1 MSNATPARRQ
11 HVIGSDREAIGIA
24 YDVAARLAREAIAR
38 DRDRRLPHDEMDMLS
53 ESGLLAISVPRSHG
67 GAGASVATIAEVL
80 RILSVAD
87 PAIGQLPQNHFVFIE
102 AIAQDGS
109 EAQKDFFY
117 AELLAGARF
126 GNAQAE
132 RGSGSALDMA
142 TRLLPTGDGYRLNGT
157 KYYCTGAIL
166 ADWIPVAALDKDDRQ
181 ILAYVRRDAPG
192 VEVLPDW
199 NAIGQ
204 RTTFSGTTHLRDVAV
219 EQSQVIPHWQ
229 LFDRP
234 TLFHSFGVLL
244 HAAVDVGIAR
254 AALEDTIRLIRS
266 RGRPRLGAPVL
277 FAVDDPHLLSRLGEL
292 IVRLHGLEALLAEA
306 ARLHDRIG
314 RSPDATQ
321 VAEAMVMAGAAK
333 AHAEDVGLEI
343 ASELFALTGSAST
356 DAAQALDRHWR
367 NLRTHSVHDA
377 NQWRYH
383 QVGAWRVNG
392 TAPSLPRRRRATDKN
407 GTAKGSA
414 A

>member
-1 MSNATPARRQ
+1 MSSANLARRQ
-11 HVIGSDREAIGIA
+11 HVIASEREAIRIA
-24 YDVAARLAREAIAR
+24 YDVAARLSREAIAR
-38 DRDRRLPHDEMDMLS
+38 DRDRRLPHEEMDILS
-53 ESGLLAISVPRSHG
+53 ESGLLAISVPREAG
-67 GAGASVATIAEVL
+67 GAGASVATVAEVL

-102 AIAQDGS
+102 ALTQDGT
-109 EAQKDFFY
+109 EAQKTFFY

-132 RGSGSALDMA
+132 RGSGSALDLA
-142 TRLLPTGDGYRLNGT
+142 TRLLPAEGGYRLNGT

-166 ADWIPVAALDKDDRQ
+166 ADWIPVAALDLDDRQ
-181 ILAYVRRDAPG
+181 VLAYVRRDAPG

-219 EQSQVIPHWQ
+219 EASQVIPHWR
-229 LFDRP
+229 LFDRSNW
-234 TLFHSFGVLL
+234 FHSYGVLL

-254 AALEDTIRLIRS
+254 AALEDTIRLIRG
-266 RGRPRLGAPVL
+266 RNRPRFGAPVRG
-277 FAVDDPHLLSRLGEL
+277 ATDDPHLLSRLGEL
-292 IVRLHGLEALLAEA
+292 IVRLHGLEALLADV

-314 RSPDATQ
+314 RYPDVDQ
-321 VAEAMVMAGAAK
+321 VAEAMVKAGAVK
-333 AHAEDVGLEI
+333 ALSEDVGLEI

-383 QVGAWRVNG
+383 HFGAWRVNG
-392 TAPSLPRRRRATDKN
+392 TAPPLPRRKRA
-407 GTAKGSA
+407 S
-414 A
+414 